1 MKGRK
6 VGSVDIS
13 IAELNKITEM
23 TVANKYSRKEI
34 AKAVGRSINTVWRYQ
49 TKLGLI

>member
-13 IAELNKITEM
+13 IAELDKITSM
-23 TVANKYSRKEI
+23 TVSNKYSRKEI
-34 AKAVGRSINTVWRYQ
+34 AKEVSRSVNTVWRYQ
-49 TKLGLI
+49 KKLGLI